1 MQKPL
6 KQRFKERA
14 APREEQPQS
23 DASVKIHF
31 IGEWMEH
38 REKTVADMVEEL
50 DVDKSQVYRW
60 LKGQKP
66 HNDMLLRIAGFLRA
80 ERPESLFRHPLDDWM
95 ARFFQGRSEEEAK
108 AIIEMM
114 EKAWPRTGTSG

>member
-1 MQKPL
+1 MAKQVRPRF
-6 KQRFKERA
+6 KQRARTRE
-14 APREEQPQS
+14 EEQPNVG
-23 DASVKIHF
+23 VKKHF

-38 REKTVADMVEEL
+38 RGKKVADMVEAL

-66 HNDMLLRIAGFLRA
+66 QDDMLLRIAAFL
-80 ERPESLFRHPLDDWM
+80 ETGHPESILRHPLDDWM

-114 EKAWPRTGTSG
+114 ERAWPRTGTSG